1 MSMFDKIKSMMGVPD
16 DDGYDDD
23 GIDYMDEE
31 PEYPQKDDYE
41 FPTAQ
46 SAAPR
51 SSGSSNVVNINST
64 MQLQVVL
71 VKPEKFENA
80 AEVADHLRDRR
91 TVVLNLEALLMQIA
105 AR

>member
-51 SSGSSNVVNINST
+51 SSGWSPGWPRSCWKKDI
-64 MQLQVVL
+64 
-71 VKPEKFENA
+71 
-80 AEVADHLRDRR
+80 RR
-91 TVVLNLEALLMQIA
+91 
-105 AR
+105 